1 MKHKKPTNQ
10 NFSTALFAAATT
22 AFVSALAISA
32 LLVPSNRNQAIAT
45 GELDL
50 NTARA
55 VCGQAEAATAGYG
68 SCQAMADAIAA
79 ARAPREIKS
88 TLNPPYKQLKD
99 CGEAVEYI
107 FQDRVDYPRAVKVV
121 FRESTNNPNARRP
134 GSQFAGCA
142 QLSATLQRL
151 FLQGPWND
159 PYYNVLALR
168 DAVDN
173 RAWGWCHWDLVNYC
187 NAGGEF

>member
-1 MKHKKPTNQ
+1 MTTPKRKKQ

-22 AFVSALAISA
+22 SFVTAIAISA
-32 LLVPSNRNQAIAT
+32 LLVPVPVRTALAIDQ
-45 GELDL
+45 LDL
-50 NTARA
+50 NTARQ
-55 VCGQAEAATAGYG
+55 VCATTSTATTSYG
-68 SCQAMADAIAA
+68 TCQQMADTIAA
-79 ARAPREIKS
+79 QRAPREIKS
-88 TLNPPYKQLKD
+88 TLNPPYKLVKD

-107 FQDRVDYPRAVKVV
+107 FQDRVDYPRAIKVV

-142 QLSATLQRL
+142 QLSSTLQRL

-159 PYYNVLALR
+159 PFYNVLALR

-173 RAWGWCHWDLVNYC
+173 KAWGWCHWDIVNYC
-187 NAGGEF
+187 NPGGEF